1 MKILHVVGARP
12 NFMKVAPVMAAMD
25 RHGTRFEQRLVHTG
39 QHYDRQM
46 SRVFFDEL
54 GLPRP
59 DVDLGVGSA
68 DHAEQTARVM
78 VAFEP
83 VVADWRPDWVF
94 VVGDVN
100 STLACA
106 LVCAKLHV
114 RVAHL
119 EAGLRSFDRSMP
131 EEINRVVT
139 DQIADLLLTP
149 SADAD
154 ENLRREGVPP
164 EKVALVGN
172 IMIDTLARL
181 LPEARSRALAAR
193 LGLSPG
199 RFVLVTMHRPG
210 NVDDRADL
218 RDIATGLGL
227 LAADVPVVFPVH
239 PRTRRGIDAV
249 LDGGVPRGLRLL
261 EPLGYLDFLSLM
273 DAAGVVVTDS
283 GGVQEETTYLGVPCL
298 TVRPN
303 TERPVTIEVGTN
315 RLVARAPEALVAAAR
330 ERLAEA
336 RETSHGIPPLW
347 DGATA
352 PRVVDALLA
361 ASAVRQGRRGEAT
374 ADAGVST

>member
-1 MKILHVVGARP
+1 MRILHVVGARP
-12 NFMKVAPVMAAMD
+12 NFMKVAPVMAAMG
-25 RHGTRFEQRLVHTG
+25 RHGARFEQRLVHTG

-59 DVDLGVGSA
+59 DVDLEVGSA

-106 LVCAKLHV
+106 LVCAKLRV

-154 ENLRREGVPP
+154 ENLRREGVPL

-199 RFVLVTMHRPG
+199 RFVLVTMHRPA
-210 NVDDRADL
+210 NVDDR
-218 RDIATGLGL
+218 
-227 LAADVPVVFPVH
+227 
-239 PRTRRGIDAV
+239 
-249 LDGGVPRGLRLL
+249 
-261 EPLGYLDFLSLM
+261 
-273 DAAGVVVTDS
+273 
-283 GGVQEETTYLGVPCL
+283 
-298 TVRPN
+298 
-303 TERPVTIEVGTN
+303 
-315 RLVARAPEALVAAAR
+315 
-330 ERLAEA
+330 
-336 RETSHGIPPLW
+336 
-347 DGATA
+347 
-352 PRVVDALLA
+352 
-361 ASAVRQGRRGEAT
+361 
-374 ADAGVST
+374 